1 MRIYGGKMKTKKAE
15 DTQNAIVQAAK
26 QLFMVKSVSKVTVA
40 DITKLA
46 GVAKGTFYVYF
57 DSKDDLVRY
66 FIDQQLDAMVDW
78 FKVLENTGYEEED
91 IKMIVSFFTSYVKKN
106 EKTLRMMHH
115 VRFFG
120 FLGIT
125 KMESR
130 YLEDLIK
137 PVTIWLERGK
147 AMGKLDII
155 DPYIMSCFF
164 VLSIHEVLDRIIVED
179 LDFSFDDFEENIK
192 HLLLKLLK

>member
-1 MRIYGGKMKTKKAE
+1 MRIYGGKMKTQKAA
-15 DTQNAIVQAAK
+15 DTHNAIVQAAK
-26 QLFMVKSVSKVTVA
+26 ELFMQKSVSKVTVA
-40 DITKLA
+40 DITKRA
-46 GVAKGTFYVYF
+46 GIAKGTFYVYF

-106 EKTLRMMHH
+106 EKTLKMMHH

-125 KMESR
+125 KMESK
-130 YLEDLIK
+130 YLEDLIR
-137 PVTIWLERGK
+137 PVTEWMKRGK
-147 AMGKLDII
+147 AEGKLDIL
-155 DPYIMSCFF
+155 DPYITAYFYVM
-164 VLSIHEVLDRIIVED
+164 SIHEVIDRLIVED
-179 LDFSFDDFEENIK
+179 LPFTYNEFEENIK